1 MAADVTASSFAT
13 QTDSLVAN
21 VTGTKQNSWLIV
33 SSNRKP
39 GEDDLL
45 LETSIL

>member
-21 VTGTKQNSWLIV
+21 VTGTKH
-33 SSNRKP
+33 RTA
-39 GEDDLL
+39 D
-45 LETSIL
+45 